1 MILLNVIIIL
11 IMKLLIRVLC
21 RKKLVINNIIK
32 YIGKLIKFNK
42 RLSIMLNKLLKGGKS
57 LNFDKCFYV
66 LCLFYYVVIYF

>member
-32 YIGKLIKFNK
+32 YICKLIKFNK
-42 RLSIMLNKLLKGGKS
+42 KLSIMLNKLLKGGKS

-66 LCLFYYVVIYF
+66 

>member
-1 MILLNVIIIL
+1 MIWLNVIIVL

-42 RLSIMLNKLLKGGKS
+42 ILSIMLNKLLKGGKS
-57 LNFDKCFYV
+57 LNFVKSFYV
-66 LCLFYYVVIYF
+66 

>member
-1 MILLNVIIIL
+1 MILLNVIIIF

-66 LCLFYYVVIYF
+66 

>member
-57 LNFDKCFYV
+57 LNFDICFYV
-66 LCLFYYVVIYF
+66 

>member
-21 RKKLVINNIIK
+21 RKKLVIKNIIK

-66 LCLFYYVVIYF
+66 